1 MNLEGLRLGGMIERH
16 RVKAHPRV
24 LEFYAALNKRKPS
37 STEQTSVVT
46 TLADLVEML
55 DASEDKT
62 VAEPSSTAG
71 VWIEKR
77 PLNSS
82 GRKRPAPPSSAVS
95 KKAGKLGAVP
105 SFFSPTLAMSIEEEK
120 RAEATAKASKTDV
133 VPVATYTTNARF
145 SSLYYDDFF
154 EDKGYT
160 IGVET
165 STDAVPSVSVASIPA
180 SNPSISSTIDHG
192 DVAINSVNGRVVT
205 DTKTV
210 NNTISEEARL
220 RIERNRL
227 LAKEKL
233 EQARERRRRETEE
246 ALLQVEQMNF

>member
-1 MNLEGLRLGGMIERH
+1 MIERH

-24 LEFYAALNKRKPS
+24 LEFYAALHKRKPS
-37 STEQTSVVT
+37 STEQASVVT
-46 TLADLVEML
+46 TLADLIKIL
-55 DASEDKT
+55 D
-62 VAEPSSTAG
+62 VAEGEPVSVPPSSTAG

-77 PLNSS
+77 PLNNSSS
-82 GRKRPAPPSSAVS
+82 GKRAASSSSSASNKAS
-95 KKAGKLGAVP
+95 KIDAIP
-105 SFFSPTLAMSIEEEK
+105 SFFSPTLAVSIEEEK
-120 RAEATAKASKTDV
+120 RAEAVAKASKTDV
-133 VPVATYTTNARF
+133 APVPSYTTKARF

-160 IGVET
+160 VSVET
-165 STDAVPSVSVASIPA
+165 SNNAVPPSVSLAAMSAASRT
-180 SNPSISSTIDHG
+180 ISSKTAHSTVND
-192 DVAINSVNGRVVT
+192 NSSVVT

-210 NNTISEEARL
+210 KSTISEEARL

-246 ALLQVEQMNF
+246 ALFQVEQMNF